1 MQPRACEAPRRYAS
15 VAEAAGGGG
24 SVAET
29 QRLDPVDVAV
39 VGAGFAAAAFA
50 ARLAQQ
56 APGLRIL
63 CLERGGWVDPAAMP
77 AATRRWQ
84 RAALGAWASSPN
96 LRLQAGGNP
105 FSADY
110 PIDDSASALKPLM
123 WNGVG
128 GSTVNWAAH
137 FPRLH
142 PSDFRTRSLDG
153 VGEDWPFGYD
163 ALEPYYDLNDR
174 AMGVSGLAGDPAYP
188 PKPARDQP
196 PLAPGRLGLA
206 AARGFD
212 RLGWHWWPVDAAI
225 NSRAHGGRPGCNH
238 CGPCQIGC
246 VSRAKASVD
255 VTYWPQAI
263 AAGVELRDRCI
274 VQQIVIEAGR
284 ATALLYRGPDGRD
297 YRQPAGRI
305 VVAGNGIGTARL
317 LLASGVESPALG
329 RNLMYHPTAY
339 VRGMF
344 AEPMDGPA
352 GPVGCAIYS
361 HEFYET
367 DASRGFKRGIHL
379 QVTRENAL
387 LLQAMRLERPWG
399 EAMHR
404 ALREEFHHS
413 IPVLIMV
420 EDLPE
425 PENRVLLAGGTEAD
439 GLPGV
444 KVEYRISEASRRM
457 LDFGLDRAEEM
468 LRAAGA
474 HRVVRVPMAPFTGWH
489 LLGTARMG
497 ADPAS
502 SVTDAR
508 GRCHAVADLMVV
520 DGSLF
525 PTVGAVNPGST
536 IGALALKLADD
547 LARDIAPGEIG

>member
-1 MQPRACEAPRRYAS
+1 MAK
-15 VAEAAGGGG
+15 
-24 SVAET
+24 T

-225 NSRAHGGRPGCNH
+225 NSRALGGRPGCNH

-387 LLQAMRLERPWG
+387 LVQAMRLERPWG

-425 PENRVLLAGGTEAD
+425 PENRVLLAGGTEGD
-439 GLPGV
+439 GLPGI

-520 DGSLF
+520 DGSLV

-547 LARDIAPGEIG
+547 LAKDIAPGGIG

>member
-1 MQPRACEAPRRYAS
+1 MAEALNCEA
-15 VAEAAGGGG
+15 
-24 SVAET
+24 
-29 QRLDPVDVAV
+29 VDVAV
-39 VGAGFAAAAFA
+39 VGAGFAGSAFA
-50 ARLAQQ
+50 ARLAEQ

-63 CLERGGWVDPAAMP
+63 CLERGGWVDRAAMP
-77 AATRRWQ
+77 ARSRQWQ
-84 RAALGAWASSPN
+84 RAAVGAWASSPN
-96 LRLQAGGNP
+96 LRLKAGGNP

-110 PIDDSASALKPLM
+110 AIDDSGSALKPLM

-128 GSTVNWAAH
+128 GSTINWAAH

-142 PSDFRTRSLDG
+142 PSDFQIRSLDG

-174 AMGVSGLAGDPAYP
+174 MMGVSGLAGDPAYP
-188 PKPARDQP
+188 PKPGRAQP
-196 PLAPGRLGLA
+196 PLAPGRLGIA

-212 RLGWHWWPVDAAI
+212 RLGWHWWPVDAAV
-225 NSRAHGGRPGCNH
+225 NSRSHDGRPGCNR
-238 CGPCQIGC
+238 CGPCLIGC
-246 VSRAKASVD
+246 VSGAKASVD
-255 VTYWPQAI
+255 LTYWPRAL
-263 AAGVELRDRCI
+263 AAGVELRTGAI
-274 VQQIVIEAGR
+274 VQQVIVEAGR
-284 ATALLYRGPDGRD
+284 ATGLLYRGADGRD
-297 YRQPAGRI
+297 YRQPAAC
-305 VVAGNGIGTARL
+305 VVIAGNGIGTARL
-317 LLASGVESPALG
+317 LLASGIENPALG
-329 RNLMYHPTAY
+329 RNLMYHPVAY
-339 VRGMF
+339 ARGMF
-344 AEPMDGPA
+344 AEAMDGPA

-367 DASRGFKRGIHL
+367 DAKRGFKRGIHL

-387 LLQAMRLERPWG
+387 LLQALRLEQPWG
-399 EAMHR
+399 EALPR

-413 IPVLIMV
+413 IPVLVMA

-425 PENRVLLAGGTEAD
+425 PENRVTLTAETESD

-444 KVEYRISEASRRM
+444 KVEYRVSEESRRM

-474 HRVVRVPMAPFTGWH
+474 HRVVRVPLAPLTGWH

-497 ADPAS
+497 PDPAS
-502 SVTDAR
+502 AVTDAS
-508 GRCHAVADLMVV
+508 GRCHGVADLRIV

-525 PTVGAVNPGST
+525 PSVGAVNPGST

-547 LARDIAPGEIG
+547 LAREIGR